1 MRNLFENKTF
11 KRGACITGG
20 AAALIL
26 AGLAHHNA
34 DNVMEMGKDG
44 CVQVATFLDATDTNS
59 STEDLVVEVIG
70 ENGTTTQVVVNTTE
84 GTKPDSSTEPTEGSG
99 SATSGEKPDSTN
111 EEGNSSE
118 GGNSGSATTEAP
130 STQPSGGNSG
140 EKPQTTETPNNED
153 TKPET
158 PATTEESKPEVP
170 STTETPTT
178 EEHSECQH
186 DWIGVRETI
195 HHDAVYETQTVCVQE
210 AYDEPV
216 YVWHSFCNGCG
227 VDLTAMF
234 PDGHYTSHTVAC
246 QGGSTYHADKILV
259 DTIHHDAVYETKEV
273 CVQEAWDE
281 IVTHTVCSI
290 CGYQLN

>member
-11 KRGACITGG
+11 KRGTYITGG

-34 DNVMEMGKDG
+34 NDVMDIGKDG
-44 CVQVATFLDATDTNS
+44 CVQVATFLDATDTDS
-59 STEDLVVEVIG
+59 STEDLVVEVVD
-70 ENGTTTQVVVNTTE
+70 ENGTTTQVIVNTTE
-84 GTKPDSSTEPTEGSG
+84 GTKPDSSTETSEGSG
-99 SATSGEKPDSTN
+99 SATSGEKPNSTN
-111 EEGNSSE
+111 GEGNSSE

-153 TKPET
+153 TKPST
-158 PATTEESKPEVP
+158 PTTEETKPEVP

-216 YVWHSFCNGCG
+216 YVWHDFCNGCG
-227 VDLTAMF
+227 ADLDLMF
-234 PDGHYTSHTVAC
+234 PDGHYTPHTTVC

-259 DTIHHDAVYETKEV
+259 DTIHHEAVYETKEV